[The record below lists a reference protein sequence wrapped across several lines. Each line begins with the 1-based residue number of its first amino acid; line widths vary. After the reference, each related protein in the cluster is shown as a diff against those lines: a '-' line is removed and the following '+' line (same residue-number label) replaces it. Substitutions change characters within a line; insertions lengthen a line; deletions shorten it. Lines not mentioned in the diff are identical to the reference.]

1 LAIWLGVAVLV
12 AAAVAPAEARKR
24 KPAEK
29 PVEESIPDLA
39 NGEPMTL
46 VISLSHQKVDVYRGT
61 IHITSSQVSTGMPG
75 YASKAGVF
83 SILEKK
89 RHHHSNIYSGA
100 PMPWMQRVTW
110 SGTALHGG
118 VVPGYP
124 ASHGCIRLPFSF
136 APKLFQITTVGE
148 HVVVAWDR
156 LTPKLVEHANLFQ
169 PLPPPAPPAV
179 AIQEQAPQRQSSN
192 STQLFP
198 TESPASQVEQVH
210 AIDATANEDMR
221 IHAIDPSVGVP
232 EDRAVVELPDDAPLD
247 HAVIDPPDNA
257 PGEHAAVEPSSRG
270 TDSHAFGGDYTAAS
284 DPAPISVAT
293 ASTTSDPAT
302 AAVEPISV
310 VLPVA
315 TSAPGP
321 SLPEST
327 PPAPPAPPA
336 LSATTS
342 IVVIK
347 LGAGT
352 KAAGIEAAEPRSNR
366 PLRILVT
373 RRTQRDRIKAV
384 QYLLSSMGY
393 LAPQNFDGT
402 LGKATATAIKA
413 FQKANGMPET
423 GAFTDDFVKKVYE
436 VSGNGEPPMGHLFV
450 RQEFGRIFDVPVSFR
465 NPEQPLGT
473 HLFTAMKFAPGD
485 TKARWMAV
493 SLQGDDSAA
502 TLDRLEIPN
511 DVRRK
516 ISERLTPGSSLIIGD
531 TAINSAAL
539 PKGGDFL
546 VWAKDTQGNDE
557 KPIANA
563 KQAKAKQA
571 KAKQAKAKQAKA
583 KQAKAKQAKAKQAKA
598 TQGKA
603 TFAVME
609 PWRQQKWQRTPRR

>member
-1 LAIWLGVAVLV
+1 
-12 AAAVAPAEARKR
+12 
-24 KPAEK
+24 
-29 PVEESIPDLA
+29 
-39 NGEPMTL
+39 
-46 VISLSHQKVDVYRGT
+46 
-61 IHITSSQVSTGMPG
+61 
-75 YASKAGVF
+75 
-83 SILEKK
+83 
-89 RHHHSNIYSGA
+89 
-100 PMPWMQRVTW
+100 
-110 SGTALHGG
+110 
-118 VVPGYP
+118 
-124 ASHGCIRLPFSF
+124 
-136 APKLFQITTVGE
+136 
-148 HVVVAWDR
+148 
-156 LTPKLVEHANLFQ
+156 
-169 PLPPPAPPAV
+169 
-179 AIQEQAPQRQSSN
+179 
-192 STQLFP
+192 
-198 TESPASQVEQVH
+198 
-210 AIDATANEDMR
+210 
-221 IHAIDPSVGVP
+221 
-232 EDRAVVELPDDAPLD
+232 
-247 HAVIDPPDNA
+247 
-257 PGEHAAVEPSSRG
+257 
-270 TDSHAFGGDYTAAS
+270 
-284 DPAPISVAT
+284 
-293 ASTTSDPAT
+293 
-302 AAVEPISV
+302 
-310 VLPVA
+310 
-315 TSAPGP
+315 
-321 SLPEST
+321 
-327 PPAPPAPPA
+327 
-336 LSATTS
+336 
-342 IVVIK
+342 
-347 LGAGT
+347 
-352 KAAGIEAAEPRSNR
+352 
-366 PLRILVT
+366 
-373 RRTQRDRIKAV
+373 
-384 QYLLSSMGY
+384 MGY

-571 KAKQAKAKQAKA
+571 NAKQAKAKQAKAKQAKA